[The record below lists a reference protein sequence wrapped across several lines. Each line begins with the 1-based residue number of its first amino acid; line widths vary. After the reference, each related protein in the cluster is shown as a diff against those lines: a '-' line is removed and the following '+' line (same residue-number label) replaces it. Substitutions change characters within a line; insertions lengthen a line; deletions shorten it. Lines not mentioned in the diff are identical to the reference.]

1 MENTIFT
8 VTGMENKKYFQLKN
22 SHKSDMKRTRL
33 FYIVFINFC
42 LSHFLCNLK
51 EYIRYAH
58 IYKLNKKYN
67 VMTIWFL
74 YESLMVGKCLKSST
88 VHFYVL
94 GLLRLD
100 LLLKSHFEESWCFS
114 ISINTSSTKIHL
126 LYSHISIS
134 NHYMM

>member
-8 VTGMENKKYFQLKN
+8 VTGMKNKKYFQLKN

-58 IYKLNKKYN
+58 IYKQEIQCDDNLIFIRITNGGE
-67 VMTIWFL
+67 M
-74 YESLMVGKCLKSST
+74 S
-88 VHFYVL
+88 
-94 GLLRLD
+94 
-100 LLLKSHFEESWCFS
+100 
-114 ISINTSSTKIHL
+114 
-126 LYSHISIS
+126 
-134 NHYMM
+134 